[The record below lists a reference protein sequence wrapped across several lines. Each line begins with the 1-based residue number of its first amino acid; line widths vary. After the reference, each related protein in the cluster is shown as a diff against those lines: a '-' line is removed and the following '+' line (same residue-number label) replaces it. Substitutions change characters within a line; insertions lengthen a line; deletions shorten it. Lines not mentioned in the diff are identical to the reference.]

1 MIKDNSRIS
10 TSNHENIQTWAS
22 SKRLRPT
29 QLKRFNKENIL
40 DRLRFRFPNEQH
52 PDEEDLTWETFFD
65 VFDQEQLEFVMEDI
79 ADEAVENVNLYEFR
93 PREAY

>member
-1 MIKDNSRIS
+1 MIKDNRRIS
-10 TSNHENIQTWAS
+10 TSSHEDIQTWAT

-29 QLKRFNKENIL
+29 QLKRFDKENIL
-40 DRLRFRFPNEQH
+40 DRLRFRFPDEQH

-65 VFDQEQLEFVMEDI
+65 IFDQEKLDFVMEDI
-79 ADEAVENVNLYEFR
+79 ADEAVENVNRYEFR